1 MKTQLFIGFTC
12 MTLAAATGCQ
22 TGGGGEEANKEKGKS
37 KDGKTVVTLSL
48 KGSDSFF
55 EAVEKGFEQKYPD
68 IDLQIQ
74 EYKKG
79 DEEWSSADF
88 EKYIKTTNSALLS
101 GTGADIIDLED
112 FPISKYV
119 EKKLLA
125 DMKDTLDQ
133 LNKNDLHMNIL
144 DALKVNG
151 GLYTVP
157 PAFYPGTFV
166 GDGDVLEK
174 TIEVDDKSWT
184 WEQFEEVSRKFKQ
197 QSNGRGE
204 RYALAN
210 YAPEQFLNKLVENN
224 STDFIDPT
232 TRKAQFDSPLF
243 VKNMKQIKKMYD
255 DRILTA
261 NRAQIGSQLFYFTY
275 FFSPLDV
282 AEGAYRFYPNPKVLQ
297 MPHPQGHKDGSAFF
311 VRNQLGIRANSAV
324 KDEAQKFLAF
334 LLSEDAQSLP
344 RDEGFSL
351 LKSVNDKQ
359 IGEVQKQAAGG
370 TYKLPSGET
379 VKTSEKPFVE
389 LRQLINTANRF
400 VKKDNRVLSIVEEES
415 KLFFSGQ
422 KTAEEAAKLI
432 QNRVTTYLNE

>member
-1 MKTQLFIGFTC
+1 MKKQLLIGFTC

-22 TGGGGEEANKEKGKS
+22 SGGGGETANKEKAKS
-37 KDGKTVVTLSL
+37 KDGKTVVTLAL
-48 KGSDSFF
+48 KGPGLS
-55 EAVEKGFEQKYPD
+55 EVEKAFEQKYPD

-74 EYKKG
+74 AFKEG
-79 DEEWSSADF
+79 MEEWTKADY

-133 LNKNDLHMNIL
+133 INKNDLHMNIL

-157 PAFYPGTFV
+157 TKFYPGTFV
-166 GDGDVLEK
+166 GDGNVLEK
-174 TIEVDDKSWT
+174 TIKVDDKSWT
-184 WEQFEEVSRKFKQ
+184 WDQFEEVSRKFKQ
-197 QSNGRGE
+197 QSNGKE
-204 RYALAN
+204 DRYALAN
-210 YAPEQFLNKLVENN
+210 YAPEAFLNILVENN

-232 TRKAQFDSPLF
+232 TRKAKFDSTLF
-243 VKNMKQIKKMYD
+243 VQNMKQIKKMYD
-255 DRILTA
+255 DRIMTA
-261 NRAQIGSQLFYFTY
+261 NKAQISNQLFYSTY
-275 FFSPLDV
+275 FMSPLDV

-297 MPHPQGHKDGSAFF
+297 RPHPQGHKDGTTFF

-324 KDEAQKFLAF
+324 KDEAQKFIAF
-334 LLSEDAQSLP
+334 LLSEGAQSLP
-344 RDEGFSL
+344 RDDGFSL

-359 IGEVQKQAAGG
+359 ISEIQKQAASG
-370 TYKLPSGET
+370 TYKSPSGET
-379 VKTSEKPFVE
+379 FKTSEKPFVE

-400 VKKDNRVLSIVEEES
+400 VKQDNRVLSIVEEES
-415 KLFFSGQ
+415 KSFFSGQ